1 MISMKKNLL
10 LIIGLIICI
19 AALAQGQGYKMRYYK
34 YPKKVPEKYIFN
46 PKDDYQKLKAESK
59 PKGWKEQEFERYC
72 EMMAFQKSNSFLS
85 GEVYLGWDEMETYV
99 NDVLKTTIGTKAA
112 ENGSIH
118 AFPQRNSDFNAYC
131 IHDGTFY
138 VNIGLLADVTDEA
151 GLATILGHEY
161 AHYKKQHLKKSL
173 LQKMRATT
181 KRKRNRNDDLVLES
195 LHSSREFE
203 QQADSIG
210 AALAAKA
217 GYNLKSGI
225 ANFYQLRYM
234 MEKEAAKSDENN
246 SDDED
251 ENKLAKQKDAK
262 GDKVLSSHPDLKR
275 RIKYFK
281 RFVKTM
287 NEENA
292 RKYIVSE
299 EKFKALQT
307 KAQIEVLSVLLE
319 DFSYKTCT
327 EKAFTYYLFNPDNDV
342 LVYYLLEACR
352 RAMIVHPDLYKKP
365 FLTDDYSKEQY
376 DDLEYGILANLDII
390 VPDSNHFKNIVATN
404 FVVDT
409 VSQIPFKTWQEAFD
423 YFSKIATEHN
433 IVESYLTMALAAQ
446 TKTERKNLIDK
457 YLSFEKVKMKDFALA
472 LKEDNL
478 LKSLETNTKDYMVTG
493 NVKFIEDHRYGYHYK
508 QLESLDKSKGYLDD
522 LKNYMQKNFPEKELV
537 QYSEMAQEDMAKAM
551 KYRQA
556 MLASLISFNLLNKA
570 DSGNDDNG
578 DSSGDDDDDDDSD
591 SKPAKKKSSIKK
603 GDDDGDDDSDTKTP
617 TKKTKTS
624 TTTKKTKADEVEEFT
639 DILSTDFSFASI
651 NKKKKTKK
659 EVEKRVIK
667 SDRDIQT
674 FLLNP
679 EIWSFFK
686 KESIHSLE
694 TVTTTSFTDKTQL
707 LGLHITKRENCGT
720 TLACIYATPLILPIM
735 EIVYRVGRGSIKN
748 AYEIT
753 YYSFTP
759 TDAKN
764 KQWYY
769 EETVHYKMYPAYFL
783 NSYYNALNSKKND
796 TKDEKKSK

>member
-1 MISMKKNLL
+1 MHKKIWLL
-10 LIIGLIICI
+10 LFT
-19 AALAQGQGYKMRYYK
+19 ALLTYTSLMAQTGYKMRYYK
-34 YPKKVPEKYIFN
+34 YPKQVPSKYIFN
-46 PKDDYQKLKAESK
+46 PKEDFEKLKESGK
-59 PKGWKEQEFERYC
+59 PAGWKTNEFERYC
-72 EMMAFQKSNSFLS
+72 EMMAFQKSSSFLS
-85 GEVYLGWDEMETYV
+85 GEVYLGWDEMESYL
-99 NDVLKTTIGTKAA
+99 NDVLKTTIGQKATD
-112 ENGSIH
+112 NGNIH

-181 KRKRNRNDDLVLES
+181 KRKRNKNDDLILES

-210 AALAAKA
+210 AAMAAKA
-217 GYNLKSGI
+217 GYNLKSGV

-234 MEKEAAKSDENN
+234 IEKEEAKADADESDSE
-246 SDDED
+246 DDS
-251 ENKLAKQKDAK
+251 KLAKQKDAK

-281 RFVKTM
+281 RFVKSM

-292 RKYIVSE
+292 KQYLVGE
-299 EKFKALQT
+299 EKFKTLQS
-307 KAQIEVLSVLLE
+307 KAQIEVLSVLME

-327 EKAFTYYLFNPDNDV
+327 EKAFNYYLFHPDNDV

-365 FLTDDYSKEQY
+365 FLTDEYSKEQY
-376 DDLEYGILANLDII
+376 DDLENGILANLDII
-390 VPDSNHFKNIVATN
+390 VPDSNHYKNIVATN
-404 FVVDT
+404 FLIDDAAKF
-409 VSQIPFKTWQEAFD
+409 PFKTWQEAFD
-423 YFSKIATEHN
+423 YFSKIATDHN

-457 YLSFEKVKMKDFALA
+457 YLSFDKVKMKDFAVA

-478 LKSLETNTKDYMVTG
+478 LKSLEANTKDYMVTG

-508 QLESLDKSKGYLDD
+508 QLESLDKSEGYLTD
-522 LKNYMQKNFPEKELV
+522 LTDYMKTNFPNKELIK
-537 QYSEMAQEDMAKAM
+537 YDDMAKEDMAKAM
-551 KYRQA
+551 KYKQA
-556 MLASLISFNLLNKA
+556 MLASVVSFNLLNKA
-570 DSGNDDNG
+570 DAGNDDNG
-578 DSSGDDDDDDDSD
+578 DSSGDDDDDD
-591 SKPAKKKSSIKK
+591 
-603 GDDDGDDDSDTKTP
+603 GDDSDTKP
-617 TKKTKTS
+617 TKKKTNITKAEDDGATNDDSDEKPSHKKTKTS
-624 TTTKKTKADEVEEFT
+624 TTNKKTKADEVEEFT
-639 DILSTDFSFASI
+639 DIMSSDFSFAAI
-651 NKKKKTKK
+651 NKKKKKAAK
-659 EVEKRVIK
+659 ETVKRVIK

-686 KESIHSLE
+686 KEGIHSLE

-707 LGLHITKRENCGT
+707 FGLHVTRRENCGAN

-735 EIVYRVGRGSIKN
+735 EIVYRVGKGSCKN
-748 AYEIT
+748 AYEVT

-769 EETVHYKMYPAYFL
+769 EETVHYKMYQAHYL
-783 NSYYNALNSKKND
+783 NSFYNALNSKKN
-796 TKDEKKSK
+796 EPKK

>member
-1 MISMKKNLL
+1 MYKKTLL
-10 LIIGLIICI
+10 LITAVLVTVISF
-19 AALAQGQGYKMRYYK
+19 AQTNSYKMRYYK
-34 YPKKVPEKYIFN
+34 YPKQVPSKYLFN
-46 PKDDYQKLKAESK
+46 PKEDFEKLKSSGK
-59 PKGWKEQEFERYC
+59 PNGWKTNEFERYC
-72 EMMAFQKSNSFLS
+72 EMMAFQKANSFLS
-85 GEVYLGWDEMETYV
+85 GEVYLGWDEVESYL
-99 NDVLKTTIGTKAA
+99 NDVLKTTIGQKAT
-112 ENGSIH
+112 ESGNIH

-151 GLATILGHEY
+151 GLAAILGHEY

-181 KRKRNRNDDLVLES
+181 KRKRSRNDDLILAS

-210 AALAAKA
+210 AALAARA
-217 GYNLKSGI
+217 GYNLKSGV

-234 MEKEAAKSDENN
+234 MEKEQAKSDAEDDSN
-246 SDDED
+246 DDED
-251 ENKLAKQKDAK
+251 NKLAKQKDAK

-281 RFVKTM
+281 RFVKSM

-292 RKYIVSE
+292 KQYLVGE
-299 EKFKALQT
+299 DKFKSLQS

-327 EKAFTYYLFNPDNDV
+327 EKAFTYYLFHPENDV

-365 FLTDDYSKEQY
+365 FLTDEYSKEQY
-376 DDLEYGILANLDII
+376 DDLPEGILANMDII
-390 VPDSNHFKNIVATN
+390 VPDSNHYKNIVATDLLLDDVTK
-404 FVVDT
+404 F
-409 VSQIPFKTWQEAFD
+409 PFKTWQQAFD
-423 YFSKIATEHN
+423 YFSKIATEHS

-478 LKSLETNTKDYMVTG
+478 LKSLESNTKDYMVTG

-508 QLESLDKSKGYLDD
+508 QLESLNKSETYLTD
-522 LKNYMQKNFPEKELV
+522 LNNYLKTNFPNKELIK
-537 QYSEMAQEDMAKAM
+537 YDDMAKEDMAKAM
-551 KYRQA
+551 KYKQA
-556 MLASLISFNLLNKA
+556 MLASVVSFNLLNKA
-570 DSGNDDNG
+570 ESGDDDNG
-578 DSSGDDDDDDDSD
+578 DGDSDDDDDDDGD
-591 SKPAKKKSSIKK
+591 SKPTKKKSNLKK
-603 GDDDGDDDSDTKTP
+603 GDDDGADDADTKTNS
-617 TKKTKTS
+617 KTKP
-624 TTTKKTKADEVEEFT
+624 KTKASKKEDEVEEFT
-639 DILSTDFSFASI
+639 DILKSDFSFAAI
-651 NKKKKTKK
+651 NKKKKKSSKETVKK
-659 EVEKRVIK
+659 VIK

-686 KESIHSLE
+686 KEGIHSLE

-707 LGLHITKRENCGT
+707 LGLHVTKRENCGAN
-720 TLACIYATPLILPIM
+720 LAACLYASPLILPIM
-735 EIVYRVGRGSIKN
+735 EIVYRIGKGSIKN

-769 EETVHYKMYPAYFL
+769 EETVHYKMYPAHYL
-783 NSYYNALNSKKND
+783 NSFYNAINSKKTTTSN
-796 TKDEKKSK
+796 EKKSK